1 MDMQKIGAFLSALR
15 RQRGYTQQQLGE
27 LLSVTSKTVSRWET
41 GVYLPPADML
51 LKLSELYE
59 VSINELLSGKR
70 LDTQEFREAAE
81 QNLRC
86 VVANS
91 GFALHDRIAYF
102 KKKWLHEHIGFLV
115 MLFVIALAAFGIGSY
130 LWGVPTGCILYG
142 LCLPVLHA
150 VRHNAMMAYVEAR
163 VFDGAGS

>member
-1 MDMQKIGAFLSALR
+1 MDMQKISAFLSELR
-15 RQRGYTQQQLGE
+15 RQHGYTQQQLGE
-27 LLSVTSKTVSRWET
+27 RLGVTNKTVSRWET
-41 GVYLPPADML
+41 GIYLPPADML
-51 LKLSELYE
+51 LELSELYD

-70 LDTQEFREAAE
+70 LGAQEFREAAE

-102 KKKWLHEHIGFLV
+102 KKKWLREHIGFFV
-115 MLFVIALAAFGIGSY
+115 MLAVVTLAAFGIGSF
-130 LWGVPTGCILYG
+130 LWGIPAGCILYG

-150 VRHNAMMAYVEAR
+150 VRHNTMMAYVEAH
-163 VFDGAGS
+163 VFDGVGS